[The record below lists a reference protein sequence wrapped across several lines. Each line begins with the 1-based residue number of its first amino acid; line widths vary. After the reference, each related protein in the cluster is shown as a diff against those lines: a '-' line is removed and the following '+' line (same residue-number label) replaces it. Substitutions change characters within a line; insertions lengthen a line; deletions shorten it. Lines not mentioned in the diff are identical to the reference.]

1 MKLIKLLEESN
12 IKSYHIKTLKLMK
25 NDDVENDPEI
35 IWAFLTNTL
44 LFDDYKLKS
53 EILYLY
59 ENYYDTPIEDLKK
72 VLDSVNI
79 DFDEIYEGYDDKH
92 IALSLFLDLP
102 PTLINELRYE
112 HYGLTKY
119 EDSTTGYE
127 YSVGDDDEIESALDI
142 YYQDYIDNLGGIENL
157 GRSLVEDFIEI
168 DSYILDELSS
178 EEAQR
183 EIDDLDDEEILTK
196 AGYDITK
203 YDENSILDVLRD
215 AKDELLD
222 DLTDKYKSDIE
233 SEGIYWFLEQG
244 YSFFDTVVSFFNVD
258 EDGIINYL
266 RVNEDRGSTLSDY
279 DGYENEQYFNNEW
292 YYIYRL

>member
-25 NDDVENDPEI
+25 NNDVENDPEI
-35 IWAFLTNTL
+35 IWTFLTNTL
-44 LFDDYKLKS
+44 LFDDYKLKG

-102 PTLINELRYE
+102 PTLINELRSE
-112 HYGLTKY
+112 HYGLTNY

-127 YSVGDDDEIESALDI
+127 YSVGDDDEIESALDK
-142 YYQDYIDNLGGIENL
+142 YYEDYIDNSGGIENL
-157 GRSLVEDFIEI
+157 DRSVVEDYIEI

-203 YDENSILDVLRD
+203 YDENSILDVLRT

-222 DLTDKYKSDIE
+222 DLYDKYKSDIE
-233 SEGIYWFLEQG
+233 SEGIYWFLDRG
-244 YSFFDTVVSFFNVD
+244 YSFFHAVGGFFNVD
-258 EDGIINYL
+258 EDGIINYI
-266 RVNEDRGSTLSDY
+266 RENEDRGTLLGHY

-292 YYIYRL
+292 YYIYRV

>member
-25 NDDVENDPEI
+25 NNDVENDPEI

-44 LFDDYKLKS
+44 LFDDYKLKG

-102 PTLINELRYE
+102 PTLINELRSE
-112 HYGLTKY
+112 HYGLTNY

-127 YSVGDDDEIESALDI
+127 YSVGDDDEIESALDK
-142 YYQDYIDNLGGIENL
+142 YYEDYIDNSGGIENL
-157 GRSLVEDFIEI
+157 NRSVVEDYIEI

-203 YDENSILDVLRD
+203 YDENSILDVLRA

-233 SEGIYWFLEQG
+233 SEGIYWFLNQG
-244 YSFFDTVVSFFNVD
+244 YSFFHAVGGFFNVD
-258 EDGIINYL
+258 EDGIINYI
-266 RVNEDRGSTLSDY
+266 RKNEERGTVLGHY

-292 YYIYRL
+292 YYIYRV